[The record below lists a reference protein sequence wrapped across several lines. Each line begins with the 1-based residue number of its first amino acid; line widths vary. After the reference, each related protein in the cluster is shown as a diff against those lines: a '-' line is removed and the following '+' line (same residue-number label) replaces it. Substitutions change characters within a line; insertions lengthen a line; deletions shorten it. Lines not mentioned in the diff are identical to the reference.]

1 MVCLFLEP
9 CLKKLLQK
17 MSRRHFSPGLSDK
30 GRSRKEVS
38 HSQSLIDV
46 RILKC
51 FISSDLS
58 WLTFLPSVGMG
69 LCVDLLILQTESLLE
84 KVPMCI

>member
-1 MVCLFLEP
+1 MPFSGAM
-9 CLKKLLQK
+9 LKEIVEENVQEAL
-17 MSRRHFSPGLSDK
+17 SPGLSDK

-38 HSQSLIDV
+38 CSQSLIDV
-46 RILKC
+46 KILKC

-69 LCVDLLILQTESLLE
+69 LFKDLLILQRESLLE